1 MKPNFKCPIPNAL
14 FPKIPYLYRM
24 QLEFKLKRILPVLFG
39 LFFLWG
45 AFILSEFLFA
55 NKPNKNALYIPVDAD
70 LVLKIDARSFFQSA
84 VYDVFLDDKDKE
96 VFAQLEKMAQSD
108 FDNSPLKETGIDLL
122 SDVIYFEKSISN
134 GKISGFLFNLTD
146 AINFKTRFS
155 SSTSKNQFF
164 NSNENVGI
172 LISTTSGIS
181 DKQAKA
187 FVLKAL
193 SQKNVNT
200 KTFILEEK
208 DGQVLSICTSVKSLF
223 GKGQMSVQL
232 LSGELIL
239 EGQFSAKR
247 SISQSNWTLKKDGF
261 HLLCGIIPEN
271 YADTLQSSINVEG
284 FDLPKINRFS
294 VNYRGTNIGENNIL
308 PDGDLLLS
316 FESKLDKNAFLENQK
331 PWQNLGFV
339 VEAATENGLLLIR
352 DDKAY
357 TLRILDDFT
366 LFFGSNTANL
376 LQEKN
381 TDLLILEG
389 DLTNLTE
396 INGGGLMAVGLNFY
410 PPYKASKT
418 LFQSLSIA
426 EIKFKSVN
434 GKNKLTGKFA
444 FKNEKTVVTEMLRF
458 LLTLNN

>member
-1 MKPNFKCPIPNAL
+1 
-14 FPKIPYLYRM
+14 
-24 QLEFKLKRILPVLFG
+24 V
-39 LFFLWG
+39 
-45 AFILSEFLFA
+45 
-55 NKPNKNALYIPVDAD
+55 
-70 LVLKIDARSFFQSA
+70 
-84 VYDVFLDDKDKE
+84 
-96 VFAQLEKMAQSD
+96 
-108 FDNSPLKETGIDLL
+108 
-122 SDVIYFEKSISN
+122 
-134 GKISGFLFNLTD
+134 
-146 AINFKTRFS
+146 
-155 SSTSKNQFF
+155 
-164 NSNENVGI
+164 NENVGI

-181 DKQAKA
+181 DKQGKE

-193 SQKNVNT
+193 SKKNSNP
-200 KTFILEEK
+200 KRFSSEAKEGQILS
-208 DGQVLSICTSVKSLF
+208 VSTSSKSLF

-232 LSGELIL
+232 LSNELIL
-239 EGQFSAKR
+239 DGEFATQKN
-247 SISQSNWTLKKDGF
+247 ISQSNWTLKKDGF

-271 YADTLQSSINVEG
+271 YADTLQSLMNAKG
-284 FDLPKINRFS
+284 FNLPKISRFS

-316 FESKLDKNAFLENQK
+316 FESKLDKKALVENQK
-331 PWQNLGFV
+331 PWQKLGFV
-339 VEAATENGLLLIR
+339 VEASTANGLLLIR
-352 DDKAY
+352 EDKAY

-381 TDLLILEG
+381 SDLFLLEG

-418 LFQSLSIA
+418 LFQSLSVA

-434 GKNKLTGKFA
+434 GKNNLTGKFA

>member
-1 MKPNFKCPIPNAL
+1 MKPNFKCTIPNAL

-45 AFILSEFLFA
+45 TFILSEFLFA
-55 NKPNKNALYIPVDAD
+55 KKVNENALYIPVDAD
-70 LVLKIDARSFFQSA
+70 LVLKIDAKSFFQSA
-84 VYDVFLDDKDKE
+84 IYDVFLDDKDKE
-96 VFAQLEKMAQSD
+96 VFAQLQKMAQGD
-108 FDNSPLKETGIDLL
+108 FDNSPFKDTGIDLL

-146 AINFKTRFS
+146 PKSFKARFS
-155 SSTSKNQFF
+155 SSTAKNQYF
-164 NSNENVGI
+164 NANENVGVV
-172 LISTTSGIS
+172 ISTTSGIS
-181 DKQAKA
+181 DKQARA

-193 SQKNVNT
+193 SQKNVNP
-200 KTFILEEK
+200 KTFTSEAKEGQILS
-208 DGQVLSICTSVKSLF
+208 VSTSLKSPF

-232 LSGELIL
+232 LSGQFIL
-239 EGQFSAKR
+239 DGEFAVRKNL
-247 SISQSNWTLKKDGF
+247 SQSNWTLKKDGF

-271 YADTLQSSINVEG
+271 YADTLQSLMNEEG

-316 FESKLDKNAFLENQK
+316 FESKLDKKAFVENQK
-331 PWQNLGFV
+331 PWQKLGFV
-339 VEAATENGLLLIR
+339 VEASTENGLLLIR

-376 LQEKN
+376 LQKKN
-381 TDLLILEG
+381 IDLFLLEG

-418 LFQSLSIA
+418 FFQSLSIA

-434 GKNKLTGKFA
+434 GKNKLTGKFE

>member
-1 MKPNFKCPIPNAL
+1 
-14 FPKIPYLYRM
+14 M
-24 QLEFKLKRILPVLFG
+24 QLEFKLKRIFPVLFG
-39 LFFLWG
+39 LIFLWG
-45 AFILSEFLFA
+45 TLILSEFLFA
-55 NKPNKNALYIPVDAD
+55 KKPNENALYIPADVD
-70 LVLKIDARSFFQSA
+70 LVLKIDAKSFFQSA

-96 VFAQLEKMAQSD
+96 VFAQLEKMAQGD
-108 FDNSPLKETGIDLL
+108 FDNSPFKDTGIDLF
-122 SDVIYFEKSISN
+122 SDVIYFEKSISK
-134 GKISGFLFNLTD
+134 GKITGFLFNLTD
-146 AINFKTRFS
+146 TKKFKANIS
-155 SSTSKNQFF
+155 DIGSKNQYF
-164 NSNENVGI
+164 NANENVGI
-172 LISTTSGIS
+172 LISRTSGIS
-181 DKQAKA
+181 DKQGKE

-193 SQKNVNT
+193 SKKNSNP
-200 KTFILEEK
+200 KRFSSEAKEGQILS
-208 DGQVLSICTSVKSLF
+208 VSTSPKSLF
-223 GKGQMSVQL
+223 GKGQMSLQL
-232 LSGELIL
+232 LSNEVIL
-239 EGQFSAKR
+239 EGVFAAQKT
-247 SISQSNWTLKKDGF
+247 ISQSNWTLKKDGF

-271 YADTLQSSINVEG
+271 YADTLQSFMNAKG
-284 FDLPKINRFS
+284 FNLPKISRLSF
-294 VNYRGTNIGENNIL
+294 NYRGTNIGENNIL

-316 FESKLDKNAFLENQK
+316 FESKLDKKALVENQK
-331 PWQNLGFV
+331 PWQKLGFV
-339 VEAATENGLLLIR
+339 FEASTENGLLLIR
-352 DDKAY
+352 EDKAY

-381 TDLLILEG
+381 YDLFILEG